1 MSALEFAHVN
11 QLVLNCGL
19 SKPGTTMR
27 VLSSHHRGRWGSG
40 GSSPARGFS
49 SLGGNSGGGERASSG
64 TRRAV
69 NWAVLCATEGTQ
81 SRYSASGHCCRAQCA
96 ASAGRQKPHG
106 RLHVRKL
113 WRRPDAC
120 GREPCPKPHHS
131 LHRMRRVQFNG
142 HGPSLVRPFQSA
154 CFSLDVPPRGQ
165 PDQVRLVREWN

>member
-1 MSALEFAHVN
+1 MLSNSLTLISSFLIVDCPIGALRCEYSLAN
-11 QLVLNCGL
+11 TMAGGGQEGRAP
-19 SKPGTTMR
+19 PG
-27 VLSSHHRGRWGSG
+27 VFL
-40 GSSPARGFS
+40 P
-49 SLGGNSGGGERASSG
+49 LGNSGGGERASSG

-120 GREPCPKPHHS
+120 GREPGPKPHHS